1 MAMPFR
7 NLQKWV
13 FLTLILTLLFS
24 TPCLSQQTETGQ
36 YPTRPIT
43 FIVPVAAGATSDLA
57 CRLISK
63 EAEKFLGQ
71 PITVINKPGAS
82 FTVGIAAIAAAK
94 PDGYTIGY
102 SGHPGMFVPP
112 LTSKVPYHPVKD
124 LRQVMQFGLMN
135 VAVTVK
141 GDSPFKDF
149 KDITEYARQ
158 NPKKLSYGSGG
169 VGTLGHLALEQI
181 AKREKVQF
189 THIPFKGSPEIQAA
203 LLGGHILVGTGDFT
217 LGLLESGQIRLI
229 LLIAERHSTE
239 YPRVPILSDL
249 GYDTPAPT
257 FLNVAG
263 PKGMP
268 DDVVKRLD
276 DAFSKAMKEPAFIKG
291 MKEFRFTIFYRNGK
305 DLDNYM
311 AANYDAFAKL
321 LKEEGFI
328 K

>member
-71 PITVINKPGAS
+71 PITVVNKPGAS

-149 KDITEYARQ
+149 KDIIEYARQ

-169 VGTLGHLALEQI
+169 VGTFGHLALEQI

-189 THIPFKGSPEIQAA
+189 THIPFKGSPETQAA

-217 LGLLESGQIRLI
+217 FGLLESGQIRLI

-239 YPRVPILSDL
+239 YPKVPILSDL